1 MGVPGGG
8 RQLRQLWG
16 HVVWLLIL
24 QCFVAH
30 ATAHTIACVISCTRC
45 TTIHER
51 DGEIKR
57 THAEVIASQHHG
69 NWVNSVGN
77 HCRARLAL
85 ARQQAV
91 QGRLQTC
98 TFDVS
103 SDHGTQLS
111 KLDHCCRPVCKCCHQ
126 MQQVPT
132 EQRM

>member
-16 HVVWLLIL
+16 HVVWFLNL
-24 QCFVAH
+24 QCFGAH
-30 ATAHTIACVISCTRC
+30 ATAHTIACVISCTQY

-57 THAEVIASQHHG
+57 AHAEVIASQHPG

-77 HCRARLAL
+77 HCRAGLAL
-85 ARQQAV
+85 AWQQAV
-91 QGRLQTC
+91 QGRWHTC
-98 TFDVS
+98 TSDVS
-103 SDHGTQLS
+103 SDRGTQVS
-111 KLDHCCRPVCKCCHQ
+111 KLDRCCRPVCKCCHQ